1 MKKYL
6 AFRDKTPMEEC
17 ELHYTP
23 TGLIYNTSEVIEEG
37 CGSWKD
43 YSVVYF
49 DVLGKCCSE
58 WRGVEEVEVFYV
70 SEETWNYLHYKISEA
85 KDTPCFQGEQL

>member
-6 AFRDKTPMEEC
+6 AFRDKVPIEEC

-23 TGLIYNTSEVIEEG
+23 TGIIYNQEEILEVG

-43 YSVVYF
+43 YSVIYF
-49 DVLGKCCSE
+49 DVKGDCCSE
-58 WRGVEEVEVFYV
+58 WRGVDEVEVFYI
-70 SEETWNYLHYKISEA
+70 SKETWNYLDYKIREA
-85 KDTPCFQGEQL
+85 KDTPYL